1 MQHDASTLQKYTR
14 VTFVLKSLLSIPV
27 ENFEDHSAPP
37 SPDEKDSGF
46 FMLRKDSERRATLH
60 HILTEDRDKVVANL
74 TEALAQVVKKKS
86 HMKSVVRQTSVS
98 PSASHQQGSEQM
110 KLKPE
115 HISTL
120 VVSLADFVRM
130 ADRKIIA
137 GTLSQLKLELDFDST
152 AISQLQVVL
161 FGFQDAVSVKH
172 RSQRKVTLKPLQY
185 LGPFYLV
192 ILHQLQK
199 AVICS
204 VAATEKTGIF

>member
-1 MQHDASTLQKYTR
+1 M
-14 VTFVLKSLLSIPV
+14 

-74 TEALAQVVKKKS
+74 MEALTQVGYGK
-86 HMKSVVRQTSVS
+86 HRQSVRRTLRIWKPFLCYDFFLPSVS
-98 PSASHQQGSEQM
+98 HLQGSEEM
-110 KLKPE
+110 KLKPQ

-137 GTLSQLKLELDFDST
+137 STLSQLKLELDFDST

-161 FGFQDAVSVKH
+161 FGFQDAVSVEH
-172 RSQRKVTLKPLQY
+172 ETVTEADFPEFSSPVHW
-185 LGPFYLV
+185 GFYY
-192 ILHQLQK
+192 
-199 AVICS
+199 CS
-204 VAATEKTGIF
+204 FSLPRQQWHAPVH